1 MKSQFALALAGAAL
15 ISLPAM
21 AQTSNVPNPRPATP
35 ATTSTTNTTDAETLK
50 PGEWRATKLAGV
62 DVYNSNKEKIGA
74 IKELILD
81 KSGTIKSAV
90 VGAGGFLGMGE
101 HDVAVP
107 FTDVKWSDEPIAPT
121 NTSGTAGKPA
131 DETNR
136 GYPDHATLDMTK
148 DQLKALPEMQYTK

>member
-1 MKSQFALALAGAAL
+1 MKSRFALALAGAAL

-21 AQTSNVPNPRPATP
+21 AQTSNVPNAHPATTP
-35 ATTSTTNTTDAETLK
+35 TTTTSTTEAMKLK
-50 PGEWRATKLAGV
+50 PGEWRATKLTGI
-62 DVYNSNKEKIGA
+62 DVYNSSKEKIGA
-74 IKELILD
+74 IKELIVD
-81 KSGTIKSAV
+81 KSGSIASVV

-107 FTDVKWSDEPIAPT
+107 FTDVKWSDEPVAPT

-136 GYPDHATLDMTK
+136 AYPDHAVIDMTK
-148 DQLKALPEMQYTK
+148 DQLKALPEIQYTK